1 MQEKL
6 RAIPSVNRLLEQ
18 SEMQEIIEKYGLE
31 NVKRTIQLEQAKYRK
46 ALLND
51 KSTIIRETV
60 SDWVEAVQHVLRL
73 STHMQ
78 LKKVINATGVILHTN
93 LGRSV
98 LSQAA
103 LDKVVALGPHYTN
116 LEYDLK
122 TGTRGSR
129 YDHVTERLR

>member
-73 STHMQ
+73 STHIQ

-122 TGTRGSR
+122 TNGN
-129 YDHVTERLR
+129 ERLAL